1 MNKSRHVTFR
11 CTQEQYDA
19 MKRDAG
25 YCGMSVSALIVETY
39 FERYPIGQAT
49 LPPTPFPRIPSKD
62 ADPQITPLNEPH
74 DPEEYIRQLNELNGF
89 DVVAYLK
96 EHGELDKS

>member
-25 YCGMSVSALIVETY
+25 YCGISVSKHLVETY
-39 FERYPIGQAT
+39 FEAYPIQKE
-49 LPPTPFPRIPSKD
+49 PPI
-62 ADPQITPLNEPH
+62 
-74 DPEEYIRQLNELNGF
+74 
-89 DVVAYLK
+89 LK
-96 EHGELDKS
+96 EFFKDIDKIVDLDKP